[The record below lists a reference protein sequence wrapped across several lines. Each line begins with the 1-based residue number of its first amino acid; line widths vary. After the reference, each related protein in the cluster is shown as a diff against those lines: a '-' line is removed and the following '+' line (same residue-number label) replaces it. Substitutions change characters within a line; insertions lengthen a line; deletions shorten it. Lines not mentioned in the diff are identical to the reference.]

1 MSSENVSSTIAKF
14 AADVRRALAHLSADQ
29 IAELTGDLEA
39 NITASVADGSPIPE
53 VEEYVNELL
62 SAAGL
67 AVPHSAAVSKYVDVV
82 AIVRSATRGL
92 SPMWWLVRAIA
103 TTAVLG
109 SLTSTR
115 PAFGAGFNGIRVADR
130 GYLGLLVFV
139 IALVASVWSGRQE
152 KRWPWPLR
160 VAPAVAVV
168 FVFLG
173 QIGGELKFA
182 SAVYNASSVSCAGLG
197 FDSMGRRDF
206 PTEPF
211 PELAGLSLFD
221 ADKKVTEWG
230 GGLAWLNLVRG
241 GEVAM
246 SPRAAIVDVGEP
258 FISFSGGGC
267 PSVSVEVVV
276 AESPVTTAPPVA
288 VTTRTSEPMATSST
302 TVPSSTTYPGF
313 AVESSTTTSIYATDT
328 TAISA
333 SATTSPEG

>member
-14 AADVRRALAHLSADQ
+14 AADVRRALGHLSADQ

-39 NITASVADGSPIPE
+39 NITASVADGASIPE
-53 VEEYVNELL
+53 VDAYVNELL

-67 AVPHSAAVSKYVDVV
+67 AVPHAVAGSTYVDIV
-82 AIVRSATRGL
+82 AIIRSATRGL
-92 SPMWWLVRAIA
+92 APMWWLIRAIA

-109 SLTSTR
+109 SLTSTS
-115 PAFGAGFNGIRVADR
+115 PAFGPGINGIRVADR
-130 GYLGLLVFV
+130 GYLGLLTFV
-139 IALVASVWSGRQE
+139 IALVASVWGGRQE

-182 SAVYNASSVSCAGLG
+182 SAAHNASSVSCAGLG

-221 ADKKVTEWG
+221 ADKKLTEWG
-230 GGLAWLNLVRG
+230 RGLVVMNVVTG
-241 GEVAM
+241 NEVAM
-246 SPRAAIVDVGEP
+246 SPRAAIVDVSDP
-258 FISFSGGGC
+258 FISFFSGGC
-267 PSVSVEVVV
+267 PAVSVEVRV
-276 AESPVTTAPPVA
+276 AESTPTTVIPIEVTT
-288 VTTRTSEPMATSST
+288 TTSTPKTTTSTTTSSQ
-302 TVPSSTTYPGF
+302 TTYPGF
-313 AVESSTTTSIYATDT
+313 AAEGSATTS
-328 TAISA
+328 ISA